1 MVRPL
6 HPAARDAAAARVVK
20 ITTGVV
26 AASVAGTLGL
36 AATIA
41 FAAPPPKSGNKSD
54 YSDKTV
60 DKPAKK
66 NAPAPADDRPESSSG
81 DEDTTSGGS

>member
-6 HPAARDAAAARVVK
+6 SPAARDAAAARVVK

-26 AASVAGTLGL
+26 AAGVAATLGL
-36 AATIA
+36 GATIA
-41 FAAPPPKSGNKSD
+41 YTAPAPKSGGGKADYDDKSKK
-54 YSDKTV
+54 S
-60 DKPAKK
+60 KPAKK
-66 NAPAPADDRPESSSG
+66 NTQGDDRPESSSG